1 MAKLKD
7 ALIAFSYFYAQWKIA
22 TGLKYMAKYAVI
34 WHIKLMINSSFEQ
47 RAQRRNRLIGLLQSE
62 QHWKTSDLR
71 EHLGIS
77 QRTLMRELAELR
89 HAGYPIESDRG
100 RGGGIRLNGRW
111 GITRLNLN
119 HQEVVELILSLA
131 VMESLQSPLLTGNL
145 KAIKQKLF
153 QAFPEKQRSSVSTL
167 RKRIM
172 IGDNAK
178 ANVISNYTTPAQ
190 QISESIAQA
199 FLQQNCL
206 QIEYHS
212 EAGDRTLRGI
222 EAQDILLN
230 WPIWYIIAWDHL
242 RMSSRVFRIDRIKSA
257 CIVEGSFQLRQKH
270 LFTGIYT
277 PFYQTI

>member
-7 ALIAFSYFYAQWKIA
+7 AWITMAHFRVEWIIP
-22 TGLKYMAKYAVI
+22 TGLKHMVIYAVT
-34 WHIKLMINSSFEQ
+34 WHIRLMINTSFEQ
-47 RAQRRNRLIGLLQSE
+47 RSERRNRLIGLLQSE
-62 QHWKTSDLR
+62 EHWKTSDLR

-89 HAGYPIESDRG
+89 HAGYPIESERG

-111 GITRLNLN
+111 GIERLNLN

-131 VMESLQSPLLTGNL
+131 IMESLQSPLLTSNL

-153 QAFPEKQRSSVSTL
+153 QAFPQKQRSAVSNI

-172 IGDNAK
+172 IGDNAT
-178 ANVISNYTTPAQ
+178 ANVASHYITPPKR
-190 QISESIAQA
+190 ISESIAES
-199 FLQQNCL
+199 FLGQICL
-206 QIEYHS
+206 EIDYQS
-212 EAGDRTLRGI
+212 EAGEHTLRVI
-222 EAQDILLN
+222 EVQYILLN

-242 RMSSRVFRIDRIKSA
+242 RLSSRVFRIDRIKKARIIDSR
-257 CIVEGSFQLRQKH
+257 FKLRQKH
-270 LFTGIYT
+270 LFTDIYT